1 MLQVSQSC
9 NQLREN
15 FKDVT
20 WCWNSVK
27 LNVLLFNLQWIIYL
41 KAQFSSE
48 WHQIL
53 TSSFLFGQVYTSLKS
68 DFKAFRIHSNE
79 HTINHFAVL
88 CLVEI
93 VSTARSFWALFSSS
107 SLSLIDVPLFL
118 FHWDVCYVVVDNVF
132 SPV

>member
-9 NQLREN
+9 NQLRGN
-15 FKDVT
+15 LKDVT
-20 WCWNSVK
+20 WCLNSVD
-27 LNVLLFNLQWIIYL
+27 LNVLLFSHQRIIYF

-68 DFKAFRIHSNE
+68 DFKAFRMHSNE
-79 HTINHFAVL
+79 HTINNFAVL

-107 SLSLIDVPLFL
+107 FLSLIDVPLFL
-118 FHWDVCYVVVDNVF
+118 FQWDVSYVVVDNVF